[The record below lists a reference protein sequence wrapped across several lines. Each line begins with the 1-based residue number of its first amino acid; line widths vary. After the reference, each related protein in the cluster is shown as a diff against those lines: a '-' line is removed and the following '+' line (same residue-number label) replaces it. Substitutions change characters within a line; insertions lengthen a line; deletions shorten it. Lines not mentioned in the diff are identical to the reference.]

1 MVKNLKLQFDQHA
14 IRFKSSS
21 FGESI
26 RPLGLLCFSQ
36 LCYFDMMGAQH
47 FEVWEGGMCNMY
59 SLCMCVFITYVSGKT
74 RVDLRRSSG
83 FCSGGTSKSLLFVDE
98 VLYPQ

>member
-1 MVKNLKLQFDQHA
+1 MKALDPRVPCAFGNVVTLSWAAGTL
-14 IRFKSSS
+14 RFGK
-21 FGESI
+21 
-26 RPLGLLCFSQ
+26 
-36 LCYFDMMGAQH
+36 
-47 FEVWEGGMCNMY
+47 GGCVMCIHYICVY
-59 SLCMCVFITYVSGKT
+59 SLCMCVFTIYVSGKT

>member
-1 MVKNLKLQFDQHA
+1 
-14 IRFKSSS
+14 
-21 FGESI
+21 
-26 RPLGLLCFSQ
+26 
-36 LCYFDMMGAQH
+36 MGGRH
-47 FEVWEGGMCNMY
+47 FEVWEGRMCNVYSLYMCVFIMYVCIHYICVYSLCMCVVY
-59 SLCMCVFITYVSGKT
+59 SLCMCVFIIYVSGKT

>member
-1 MVKNLKLQFDQHA
+1 MKALDPWVRCAFGNVVTLSWASGTL
-14 IRFKSSS
+14 RFGK
-21 FGESI
+21 
-26 RPLGLLCFSQ
+26 
-36 LCYFDMMGAQH
+36 
-47 FEVWEGGMCNMY
+47 GGCVMCIHY
-59 SLCMCVFITYVSGKT
+59 VCVFSLCMCVFIMYVSGKT